1 MEDTHVALIGA
12 AVAEAAAT
20 TGGAIRPITELN
32 LAAWQNIVPFRDGWG
47 IPTTNLIRAYVRW
60 HRSVPPAT
68 AITANVSTFA
78 VLERVVEGTDH
89 RAPISHDSYECYKEW
104 LLTVHGTA
112 TSNGAIVRIPAL
124 ATWASIVHSE
134 FPLDQSIAEV
144 DTMLTH
150 PSELCLEASK
160 VYARALTLLLMK
172 VDPETVVD
180 VLTDFVAETIQ
191 SEEVRRWF
199 LEDSARPAEDIHCTE
214 DPGHVR
220 HAFVLAMYFL
230 RNLDISYEEAI
241 QITLEKRGD
250 VAANA
255 AVVGA
260 LVACYQPVP
269 AFAVEELAAVNSSS
283 GRPKEYLAAALID
296 KSIYKYIANE
306 YRW

>member
-1 MEDTHVALIGA
+1 MDDTHVAMIGA
-12 AVAEAAAT
+12 AVAEAATGLAAT
-20 TGGAIRPITELN
+20 TITELN

-68 AITANVSTFA
+68 AISANVGTFA
-78 VLERVVEGTDH
+78 VLERVIEDTDH

-104 LLTVHGTA
+104 LLTVHRTA
-112 TSNGAIVRIPAL
+112 TSNGALVRIPAL
-124 ATWASIVHSE
+124 ATWASIVQSE
-134 FPLDQSIAEV
+134 FPLDQSIAEA

-150 PSELCLEASK
+150 PSELCLDASK

-172 VDPETVVD
+172 VEPETVLD
-180 VLTDFVAETIQ
+180 VVTDFVAETIQ

-199 LEDSARPAEDIHCTE
+199 LEDSARAPEDIHCTE

-230 RNLDISYEEAI
+230 RNTDISYEEAI
-241 QITLEKRGD
+241 SYTLQKGGD

-269 AFAVEELAAVNSSS
+269 AFAVAELATVGAAAST
-283 GRPKEYLAAALID
+283 RPKEYLAAALID
-296 KSIYKYIANE
+296 KSIYKFIANE